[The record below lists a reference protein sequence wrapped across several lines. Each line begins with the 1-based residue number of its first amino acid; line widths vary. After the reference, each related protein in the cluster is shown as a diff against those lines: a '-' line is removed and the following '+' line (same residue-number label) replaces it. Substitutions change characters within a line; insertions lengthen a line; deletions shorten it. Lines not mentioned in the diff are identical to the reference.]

1 MLQLIPAHASAEDT
15 AAVTPTASSKECT
28 VKMIWRYSS
37 ELRRPSD
44 CATVF
49 GTTRVRP
56 SDSRKVISG
65 VHVNAPGISRATQK
79 THRSSV
85 SFGERFRRISARSVA
100 GVTVC
105 ELTSAMTRTYWR
117 ACKRRRIVSCQIA
130 LLDPLLFFDG
140 PLRVFPRVHQPLIAG
155 HSSLTS

>member
-1 MLQLIPAHASAEDT
+1 MLQLIPASASAEDT
-15 AAVTPTASSKECT
+15 AAVTPTASSDECT

-44 CATVF
+44 CAAAF

-56 SDSRKVISG
+56 SGSRKLISG

-79 THRSSV
+79 THLPSV
-85 SFGERFRRISARSVA
+85 NFGESFRRISARSVA

-105 ELTSAMTRTYWR
+105 DFASRDELIEITAVGASVLR
-117 ACKRRRIVSCQIA
+117 ANVAHQRAVRR
-130 LLDPLLFFDG
+130 
-140 PLRVFPRVHQPLIAG
+140 H
-155 HSSLTS
+155 